1 MRLHLRNIGMI
12 KEADIDTNG
21 LTVITGENDTGKSTI
36 GKVLYSIYYALN
48 DCIYSINEYK
58 LLSVQKDI
66 YAIVRMLT
74 EYNIAI
80 PQEFTAV
87 KYFDIDILTG
97 YLKLDKFSVMFTEFV
112 EFLNGLK
119 ELSAENRNEIDKHVN
134 SVREKIELGPDN
146 HEFRKYVLNLILN
159 AEFSGQVNNV
169 LRKVKE

>member
-12 KEADIDTNG
+12 KEADIDING

-80 PQEFTAV
+80 
-87 KYFDIDILTG
+87 
-97 YLKLDKFSVMFTEFV
+97 
-112 EFLNGLK
+112 LK

>member
-1 MRLHLRNIGMI
+1 M
-12 KEADIDTNG
+12 
-21 LTVITGENDTGKSTI
+21 
-36 GKVLYSIYYALN
+36 
-48 DCIYSINEYK
+48 
-58 LLSVQKDI
+58 
-66 YAIVRMLT
+66 AI
-74 EYNIAI
+74 
-80 PQEFTAV
+80 